1 MALLCSSSLL
11 ISDEAPNG
19 SRREWYYAQMNV
31 LGIWIDCNFNPFVDT
46 WNASDADFKEVEEWI
61 QNRIKG
67 NSPIQQEVVKTYD

>member
-1 MALLCSSSLL
+1 
-11 ISDEAPNG
+11 
-19 SRREWYYAQMNV
+19 MNV